1 MSKVLTRSR
10 PSATAS
16 HSQRPAIFSLR
27 SARRTLPVAPSRNHH
42 GGRLAYISAVATGT
56 TLTCPR
62 PSRLSPSHQIPLSA
76 SEAGRSR
83 RLSDVQ
89 TQPLV
94 RGYVCQP
101 RSLVRARPWR
111 RPALIFNHMCLRRLA
126 GGDGS
131 IEMSPGECVQSAPRF
146 LQPPPAPTTPRVRGC
161 RLQYPIPISSRPRS
175 ALTFGIHR
183 ERCHRRRNLRV
194 RDR

>member
-1 MSKVLTRSR
+1 MSKVLTRSH

-16 HSQRPAIFSLR
+16 HSQRPPAIFSLR

-56 TLTCPR
+56 TLTCAR
-62 PSRLSPSHQIPLSA
+62 QSRLSPSHQIPLPA

-101 RSLVRARPWR
+101 RSLVHARSWR
-111 RPALIFNHMCLRRLA
+111 PPALILNHMCLRRLA

-131 IEMSPGECVQSAPRF
+131 IEMSPGECVQ
-146 LQPPPAPTTPRVRGC
+146 PAAASGSDVSRTANAGMSS
-161 RLQYPIPISSRPRS
+161 PIPNTNIASPSV
-175 ALTFGIHR
+175 L
-183 ERCHRRRNLRV
+183 C
-194 RDR
+194 